1 MLEDWE
7 PKTKL
12 GKMVKE
18 GKFAN
23 IDEVLDSPYKILEP
37 EIVDYFL
44 PNLQSETFEIRM
56 TQRVT
61 DSGRRNSYRVVVLV
75 GDGQGHVG
83 YGVGKASELRT
94 AIDYATKQAKM
105 NLIRVPLGCGSWECR
120 CEYNHS
126 LPLAVEGREASTI
139 VTLKPAPRGL
149 GLAASDTVKRV
160 LRLAG
165 VKDVWSQSRGST
177 SNRFNAIIATFRALR
192 SLTERKP
199 YEKHEVV

>member
-1 MLEDWE
+1 MEDWE

-12 GKMVKE
+12 GKMVKA

-44 PNLQSETFEIRM
+44 PNLQVETFEIRM

-120 CEYNHS
+120 CEYKHS
-126 LPLAVEGREASTI
+126 LPLKVEGREASTI

-177 SNRFNAIIATFRALR
+177 SNRFNAIIATFKALR
-192 SLTERKP
+192 KLTERKP